1 MISSLLLGYKMV
13 VTHPL
18 IILEYP
24 WFAEGDV
31 SCPFGFE
38 KWSFDLQ
45 WPHIRSVNYKLPWC
59 VFVMCSL
66 FIYLLLLFIIIY
78 VLNKQHNS
86 QSLNIICMCFLMHS
100 YMHYIFAN
108 CRYNNLSICHTF
120 IDVEHFCLSFVVYS
134 LYAIY
139 IVWYSEP

>member
-38 KWSFDLQ
+38 KWSFDLH

-86 QSLNIICMCFLMHS
+86 QSLNIICMFFNAFIYALHLCQLQIQQPFYMSYIHRCWTFL
-100 YMHYIFAN
+100 FV
-108 CRYNNLSICHTF
+108 IC
-120 IDVEHFCLSFVVYS
+120 S
-134 LYAIY
+134 L
-139 IVWYSEP
+139 